1 MTTATLELEPNA
13 RAIAEKHLRAAWDA
27 FDNHRPEL
35 GSRRVWDAAETAL
48 RQLARQHNFAIDT
61 VDQRLEFAKT
71 LDAKNGSD
79 RYYNERL
86 SLCEYFEDNALM
98 GVMPGSDPTR
108 YAPIAAEFIEHLLT
122 LAEGTP

>member
-13 RAIAEKHLRAAWDA
+13 RAIAEKQLRAAWDA

-35 GSRRVWDAAETAL
+35 GSRLVWDAAETAL
-48 RQLARQHNFAIDT
+48 RQLARQHDYAIDT
-61 VDQRLEFAKT
+61 LDQRFEFVKM
-71 LDAKNGSD
+71 LDARNGDD
-79 RYYNERL
+79 RSYLTRL
-86 SLCEYFEDNALM
+86 MLCESFEDNALM

-108 YAPIAAEFIEHLLT
+108 YVPAATDFIEHLLA

>member
-1 MTTATLELEPNA
+1 MTTATLEQEPNA

-35 GSRRVWDAAETAL
+35 GSRLVWDAAETAL

-61 VDQRLEFAKT
+61 VDQRFEFVKT
-71 LDAKNGSD
+71 LDAQNGND
-79 RYYNERL
+79 RSYLTRL
-86 SLCEYFEDNALM
+86 MLCESFEDNALM